1 MKLKSKGTT
10 FWFPRSSNPNKG
22 KLNPSSDMTS
32 LCRQANEIRKDI
44 IRMLTQAGSGHPG
57 GSLSATDILTALYFK
72 VLRHDPKNPK
82 WPDRD
87 RVILSKGHG
96 APALYA
102 ALAHAGY
109 FPIKDL
115 MTLRKL
121 DSPLQGHPDM
131 RRLPGLEASTGSLG
145 QGLSIG
151 VGIALA
157 GRLDKKDYYSYV
169 ILSDGETNEGQTWE
183 AVSFAAHHGLDHLIA
198 IMDYNKFQLDDAVK
212 SIIDV
217 EPLVDKWKAFNWQ
230 VFEID
235 GHDMKLIVDTLEK
248 AKKGSGKPTM
258 IVAHTIKGKGV
269 SFMENNNHYH
279 GIAPT
284 KEECEKALRELE
296 EKFK

>member
-1 MKLKSKGTT
+1 MSL
-10 FWFPRSSNPNKG
+10 
-22 KLNPSSDMTS
+22 SSDIS
-32 LCRQANEIRKDI
+32 ALCRQANEIRKDI
-44 IRMLTQAGSGHPG
+44 IRMLCEAGSGHPG

-151 VGIALA
+151 VGTALA
-157 GRLDKKDYYSYV
+157 GRLDKKGYYSYV

-183 AVSFAAHHGLDHLIA
+183 AASFAAHHGLDHLIA

-212 SIIDV
+212 SIIDM
-217 EPLVDKWKAFNWQ
+217 EPVVDKWKAFNWQ

-235 GHDMKLIVDTLEK
+235 GHDMKLIVDTLEQ
-248 AKKGSGKPTM
+248 AKKVSGKPII
-258 IVAHTIKGKGV
+258 IVAHTIKGKGI

-279 GIAPT
+279 GVAPT
-284 KEECEKALRELE
+284 KEEAERALKELE
-296 EKFK
+296 AKKL